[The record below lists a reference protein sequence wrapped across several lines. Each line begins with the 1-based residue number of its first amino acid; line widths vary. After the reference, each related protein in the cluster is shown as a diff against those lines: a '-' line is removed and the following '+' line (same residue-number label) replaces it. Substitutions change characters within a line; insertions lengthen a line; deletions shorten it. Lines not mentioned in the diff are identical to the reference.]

1 MPARR
6 VEELA
11 AGASAGLF
19 ATALLHPLDLIKTR
33 MQVQDARSQGRRLP
47 MYRGLF
53 HGVRSIVSLEGWAG
67 LFQGLG
73 PNLIGSTTSWGLYM
87 YLYALCKDWLAPRMP
102 PRARTPSWQTSR
114 ASTAHTPQRSSAPR
128 QACCSRVCASPW
140 TDAAG
145 SALYLGAATAAGT
158 AVTLVVHPI
167 YMIKTRLQLQLHSS
181 AAAAAAAAATA
192 ATAAAAATAATAAAA
207 TGAGA
212 GAGMPPLVPPA
223 IRNDYRGV
231 ADAVARIVRE
241 EGALSL
247 YRGLGPSLLLVS
259 HGSLQVRLR
268 DRVSGQGQGQAQG

>member
-1 MPARR
+1 MPGRR

-11 AGASAGLF
+11 AGAGAGLF

-102 PRARTPSWQTSR
+102 QRARTPNWQASR

-128 QACCSRVCASPW
+128 EVRFSHVCASPW

-181 AAAAAAAAATA
+181 AAATAAAATA
-192 ATAAAAATAATAAAA
+192 AAATATAAAAAAAA

-212 GAGMPPLVPPA
+212 GAPPLVPPA

-259 HGSLQVRLR
+259 HGSLQVRLG
-268 DRVSGQGQGQAQG
+268 SA

>member
-114 ASTAHTPQRSSAPR
+114 ASTAHTPPR
-128 QACCSRVCASPW
+128 IQCIQA
-140 TDAAG
+140 G
-145 SALYLGAATAAGT
+145 LL
-158 AVTLVVHPI
+158 L
-167 YMIKTRLQLQLHSS
+167 TRGKPLLAQS
-181 AAAAAAAAATA
+181 AAARRDPAAHGPRGAALRAARQVHT
-192 ATAAAAATAATAAAA
+192 
-207 TGAGA
+207 
-212 GAGMPPLVPPA
+212 LSVS
-223 IRNDYRGV
+223 V
-231 ADAVARIVRE
+231 AVT
-241 EGALSL
+241 
-247 YRGLGPSLLLVS
+247 PSPTPTPTTS
-259 HGSLQVRLR
+259 PTPSPNHGSLRGSHFTRWKLLCMLR
-268 DRVSGQGQGQAQG
+268 ARAGDVDKAAALH

>member
-1 MPARR
+1 MPGRR

-11 AGASAGLF
+11 AGAGAGLF

-102 PRARTPSWQTSR
+102 QRARTPNWQTSR

-128 QACCSRVCASPW
+128 
-140 TDAAG
+140 
-145 SALYLGAATAAGT
+145 
-158 AVTLVVHPI
+158 
-167 YMIKTRLQLQLHSS
+167 
-181 AAAAAAAAATA
+181 
-192 ATAAAAATAATAAAA
+192 
-207 TGAGA
+207 
-212 GAGMPPLVPPA
+212 
-223 IRNDYRGV
+223 
-231 ADAVARIVRE
+231 
-241 EGALSL
+241 
-247 YRGLGPSLLLVS
+247 
-259 HGSLQVRLR
+259 
-268 DRVSGQGQGQAQG
+268 

>member
-1 MPARR
+1 MPGRR

-11 AGASAGLF
+11 AGAGAGLF

-102 PRARTPSWQTSR
+102 QRARTPNWQASR

-128 QACCSRVCASPW
+128 EVRFSHVCASPW

-145 SALYLGAATAAGT
+145 SALYLGAATVAGT

-181 AAAAAAAAATA
+181 AAATA
-192 ATAAAAATAATAAAA
+192 AAATAAAA
-207 TGAGA
+207 TATA
-212 GAGMPPLVPPA
+212 AAAAPPA
-223 IRNDYRGV
+223 PAVFAVVMLLLLLRGV
-231 ADAVARIVRE
+231 
-241 EGALSL
+241 
-247 YRGLGPSLLLVS
+247 
-259 HGSLQVRLR
+259 VRLR
-268 DRVSGQGQGQAQG
+268 